1 MFGPFSGF
9 ALAVWQVLIG
19 PRTLVVLLVWLALG
33 AAAGLAAGPGAH
45 PAEGVLLHV
54 PGVLLPF
61 VVLARFRT
69 LPATLFAAGLVVAL
83 VGVLLAGRDFG
94 RLEVQPGA
102 ETEAYERPSVARP
115 VRTHLGGILR
125 TAAADERSM
134 TLSLGAGTFEYGQA
148 IVSRVDGREQSLGPW
163 QVRFREVT
171 PGRTPNQVRLR
182 ATAAGQPPQTLTLR
196 AGGSATLP
204 DGASVTV
211 VALEPDYGQGLG
223 PAAQLGIR
231 EAGTGATGRTD
242 WFFVESPDLDAR
254 LGQGTWRFELMAVEA
269 APGWVVD
276 VHRRGVPWVAAAG
289 WGLMAL
295 ALVLLAARRPE
306 VA

>member
-9 ALAVWQVLIG
+9 ALAVWQVLTG
-19 PRTLVVLLVWLALG
+19 PRTLVVLLLWLALG
-33 AAAGLAAGPGAH
+33 AAAGLAAGPGEH

-54 PGVLLPF
+54 PAVLLPF
-61 VVLARFRT
+61 VVLARFRSAAAGM
-69 LPATLFAAGLVVAL
+69 LAAGLAVAL
-83 VGVLLAGRDFG
+83 VGTWVGGRDFG

-125 TAAADERSM
+125 AAAEDDRSM
-134 TLSLGAGTFEYGQA
+134 TLTLGAGTFDYGQA
-148 IVSRVDGREQSLGPW
+148 VLSRVDGREQSLGPW
-163 QVRFREVT
+163 QVRFREPM
-171 PGRTPNQVRLR
+171 PGRTPNQIRLR

-196 AGGSATLP
+196 TGGAATLP
-204 DGASVTV
+204 GGATVSV

-223 PAAQLGIR
+223 PAAQLNIR
-231 EAGTGATGRTD
+231 EPGGPAAGRTD

-254 LGQGTWRFELMAVEA
+254 LGQGAWRFELASVDA

-289 WGLMAL
+289 WVLMAL
-295 ALVLLAARRPE
+295 ALLLLAARRPE
-306 VA
+306 AA